1 MLILSQ
7 IKILFQNKL
16 TPPSSPLF
24 QTSLILTK
32 AFSQNWKN
40 TSFPLKV
47 LKFLPFSLNWF
58 VLSPSFSFFPSSFSP
73 FSLSY
78 FPPFL
83 PLLPS
88 SPFFLSSSLFLL
100 AFSFSLPSFL
110 LPFFSLPPS
119 PSFLSPPASPFF
131 LFYFPPLH
139 SLLCPS
145 PFPRLAP
152 TPSTS
157 STATSTPSA
166 SSTSTSTAPTSS
178 TSTPT
183 PSTSLPL
190 LSLLL
195 YFILPSISLYYC
207 SLHCINKPDLLFSTP
222 FPFPLS
228 FSSSPF
234 SSSPSPFCE

>member
-88 SPFFLSSSLFLL
+88 SPFFLSSSLSFLPFSPCLSIFPLLLSSL
-100 AFSFSLPSFL
+100 AFSLMPLSLSTPCSYSFYL
-110 LPFFSLPPS
+110 LYCYFYPFC
-119 PSFLSPPASPFF
+119 FLYLHFYCSYF
-131 LFYFPPLH
+131 LYLHSYSFYFPPLAF
-139 SLLCPS
+139 PS
-145 PFPRLAP
+145 PLFHSPFHF
-152 TPSTS
+152 
-157 STATSTPSA
+157 
-166 SSTSTSTAPTSS
+166 
-178 TSTPT
+178 
-183 PSTSLPL
+183 
-190 LSLLL
+190 
-195 YFILPSISLYYC
+195 FILL
-207 SLHCINKPDLLFSTP
+207 
-222 FPFPLS
+222 
-228 FSSSPF
+228 
-234 SSSPSPFCE
+234 